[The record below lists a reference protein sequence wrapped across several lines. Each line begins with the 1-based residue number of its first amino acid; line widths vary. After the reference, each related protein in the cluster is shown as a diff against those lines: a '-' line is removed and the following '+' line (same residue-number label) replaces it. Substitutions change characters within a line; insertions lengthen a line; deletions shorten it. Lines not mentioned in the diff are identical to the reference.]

1 MPLIMYAPRPRNGLL
16 SKLELELASEKTD
29 EPIALAQHLSSPEI
43 IIKPKE
49 LHLAFKWGPLNSTHF
64 SRFRKLKLPPSRRR
78 YEDSAANMPLPRGI
92 SRSSTI
98 CSVRSFTTL
107 SRTVTL
113 DVGLLITR
121 PIRRE
126 GTYIVWGG
134 VMAPEA
140 PSSHFT
146 TPRNVLV
153 KIAVDEEG
161 GEDLREDARLHEQLV
176 ERGMTVGYYGI
187 FVDSIGSTALVIDDW
202 DNEVGEVHSPTPSTP

>member
-1 MPLIMYAPRPRNGLL
+1 
-16 SKLELELASEKTD
+16 
-29 EPIALAQHLSSPEI
+29 
-43 IIKPKE
+43 
-49 LHLAFKWGPLNSTHF
+49 
-64 SRFRKLKLPPSRRR
+64 
-78 YEDSAANMPLPRGI
+78 MPLPRGV
-92 SRSSTI
+92 SRSSTM
-98 CSVRSFTTL
+98 CSVRSFATL

-134 VMAPEA
+134 VMAPEV
-140 PSSHFT
+140 PSHHFT

-161 GEDLREDARLHEQLV
+161 GEDLREDGRLHEQLV

-187 FVDSIGSTALVIDDW
+187 FMDSIGSTALVIDDW
-202 DNEVGEVHSPTPSTP
+202 DNEVGEVHTPTPSTP